1 MDLTRLY
8 PIGNTEPTPTE
19 RGKTMATQTK
29 EGKARNKQLLLT
41 IKNYQAKLDQD
52 RDQVAEI
59 IASAIKTGGIT
70 EDTMDSLA
78 SVFRGYEYIK
88 PFVDKAWE
96 AYDDHCSTF
105 GYDIQH

>member
-1 MDLTRLY
+1 MAKQT
-8 PIGNTEPTPTE
+8 TA
-19 RGKTMATQTK
+19 GKK
-29 EGKARNKQLLLT
+29 RNAQLLKT
-41 IKNYQAKLDQD
+41 YQNYQAKLDQD

-59 IASAIKTGGIT
+59 IAEAVKNGGIT

-88 PFVDKAWE
+88 PIVDKAWE
-96 AYDDHCSTF
+96 TYDDHCSTF

>member
-1 MDLTRLY
+1 MSTQL
-8 PIGNTEPTPTE
+8 NTHLLKEDQQ
-19 RGKTMATQTK
+19 MATQTK

-41 IKNYQAKLDQD
+41 FKNYQAKLDQD

-70 EDTMDSLA
+70 EDTMDRLA

-88 PFVDKAWE
+88 PFVDRAWE
-96 AYDDHCSTF
+96 VYEDHCTTF
-105 GYDIQH
+105 DYEIQY

>member
-1 MDLTRLY
+1 
-8 PIGNTEPTPTE
+8 
-19 RGKTMATQTK
+19 MATQTK

-41 IKNYQAKLDQD
+41 FKNYQAKLDQD

-88 PFVDKAWE
+88 PIVDKAWE
-96 AYDDHCSTF
+96 TYDDHCCAF
-105 GYDIQH
+105 GYEIQY